1 MLVNLIKEVNIG
13 FCRDLTWLFH
23 LQCKEEA
30 GARLTG
36 ELRDRETEGS
46 KGRARR
52 DLVRLQPPVV
62 YWVYF
67 ISEGC
72 ESGK

>member
-30 GARLTG
+30 GTRLTG
-36 ELRDRETEGS
+36 ELRDREAAKEERGETS
-46 KGRARR
+46 S
-52 DLVRLQPPVV
+52 DCSHL
-62 YWVYF
+62 
-67 ISEGC
+67 
-72 ESGK
+72 